1 MGQSHSDPA
10 ASFSASHATETSL
23 RLETSAVACSGG
35 VDTEVTEAC
44 TPSTEACSA
53 STSGS
58 SSAAEPRKVS
68 MPSRTGVE
76 LGVELLDAVFDNVHV
91 AEVLNRR
98 VERDAVLAEAGGVV
112 VGTGE
117 SDERQ
122 RQDKRSDPAH
132 GQFLLRDDRH
142 HPTRGQ
148 RCHHP
153 VRTIRGFDP
162 GGVHQSQGG
171 SIGPHRSVRSQ
182 ACPARIHLNRVTT
195 ADGVGAHR
203 GWGDSRGNRRA
214 RHRRGPR
221 SPIRV

>member
-10 ASFSASHATETSL
+10 ASLSASHATETSL
-23 RLETSAVACSGG
+23 RPETSAVACSGG
-35 VDTEVTEAC
+35 VDAEVTEAC
-44 TPSTEACSA
+44 TPSTAACSA

-58 SSAAEPRKVS
+58 SAAAEPRKAS

-91 AEVLNRR
+91 AEVLDRR
-98 VERDAVLAEAGGVV
+98 VERDAV
-112 VGTGE
+112 
-117 SDERQ
+117 
-122 RQDKRSDPAH
+122 RSDPAH

-162 GGVHQSQGG
+162 GGVHQTRGRFNR
-171 SIGPHRSVRSQ
+171 PCRSVRSQ
-182 ACPARIHLNRVTT
+182 ACSAHSPEPGDDSGLS
-195 ADGVGAHR
+195 GAHR

-221 SPIRV
+221 SPIRL